1 MSSSTQPLFLINIKK
16 ILRTKAPKASRKIPK
31 FIVSL
36 LEKII
41 CQDQMNDFL
50 QKNNGA
56 EGVDFMNNLINYLN
70 ISYQIKGNENIPE
83 TGKFI
88 FASNHP
94 LGGLDG
100 VCLSAALGKKYD
112 EKIKYL
118 VNDILYFLEPVQKIF
133 VPINKH
139 GAQAKSGAQI
149 INEAFNS
156 DNQII
161 TFPAGLCSRKQKGK
175 IEDLEWKK
183 MFIIKAVE
191 YQRDIIPVYFKAKN
205 SSFFYRLANIR
216 KFLGVK
222 FNIEMLFLPSEMFKS
237 KGKSFTI
244 HLGEPIPWQT
254 FDSSK
259 TPLAWAQEIKKT
271 VYQLEK

>member
-1 MSSSTQPLFLINIKK
+1 MSVTRPLFLIDLKE
-16 ILRTKAPKASRKIPK
+16 ILRTKAPKLHKKIPG
-31 FIVSL
+31 FVVTL

-41 CQDQMNDFL
+41 CQKRMNDFL
-50 QKNNGA
+50 QENNGA
-56 EGVDFMNNLINYLN
+56 EGVDFMNNLINYLH
-70 ISYQIKGNENIPE
+70 ITYQIEGEENIPK

-100 VCLSAALGKKYD
+100 VCLSAILGTKYE

-118 VNDILYFLEPVQKIF
+118 VNDILYFLEPVQNIF

-139 GAQAKSGAQI
+139 GAQAKGGAQA
-149 INEAFNS
+149 INTAFDS
-156 DNQII
+156 ENQII
-161 TFPAGLCSRKQKGK
+161 TFPAGLCSRKQKRK

-183 MFIIKAVE
+183 MFIIKAIE

-205 SSFFYRLANIR
+205 SAFFYRLANIR
-216 KFLGVK
+216 KFLGIK
-222 FNIEMLFLPSEMFKS
+222 FNIEMLFLPREMFKS
-237 KGKSFTI
+237 EGKTFTI
-244 HLGEPIPWQT
+244 HFGRPIPWQT

-259 TPLAWAQEIKKT
+259 SPLTWAQEVKKT
-271 VYQLEK
+271 VYLLEK